1 MKYIESLISNFS
13 TGPIYTYGAVIWGIL
28 WLIPVGY
35 IHIISVLLW
44 EIPYL
49 IPTSASSSQF
59 FYATLL
65 IKILILAYPIST
77 LNPWNMLKTTFF
89 GLILFM
95 ATILA
100 LSYLPPD
107 FTLKNI
113 FMDVGFISKAYTVL
127 LYLLYSNIFIPILAR
142 NDLKPY
148 NFLYISLGIDEIL
161 TVLFRSYI
169 HFSIPAISA
178 MAIGISVLL
187 TKNAKL
193 RGAER

>member
-1 MKYIESLISNFS
+1 M
-13 TGPIYTYGAVIWGIL
+13 GPIYTYAAVAWSIL

-35 IHIISVLLW
+35 IHLISVLLW

-49 IPTSASSSQF
+49 IPTSVSSPQF
-59 FYATLL
+59 FYATLV

-77 LNPWNMLKTTFF
+77 LSPWNMLKTTFF
-89 GLILFM
+89 GLILFVI
-95 ATILA
+95 TILS

-127 LYLLYSNIFIPILAR
+127 LYLLYSNLLIPILAR

-148 NFLYISLGIDEIL
+148 NFLYIALGIDEIL

-169 HFSIPAISA
+169 HFSIPAVVA

-193 RGAER
+193 RGAGR